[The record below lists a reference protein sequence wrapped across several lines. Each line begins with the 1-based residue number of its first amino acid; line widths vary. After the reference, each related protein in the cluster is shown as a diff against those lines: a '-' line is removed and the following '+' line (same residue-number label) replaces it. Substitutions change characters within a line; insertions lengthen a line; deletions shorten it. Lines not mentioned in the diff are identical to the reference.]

1 MTKLLPGISAFFLT
15 TLAHAE
21 APPEPP
27 VQENDLG
34 MAIFALLLVG
44 SCLVVAWMVW
54 RNHKKEQQQKQEGK
68 QA

>member
-1 MTKLLPGISAFFLT
+1 MTKLLSGVFTFFLSA
-15 TLAHAE
+15 LALAE

-44 SCLVVAWMVW
+44 SCVVVGWMVW
-54 RNHKKEQQQKQEGK
+54 RNHKKEQQKQEGK

>member
-1 MTKLLPGISAFFLT
+1 MTKLLPGVFAFLLSA
-15 TLAHAE
+15 LAFAD

>member
-1 MTKLLPGISAFFLT
+1 MAKLLPGVSAFFLSA
-15 TLAHAE
+15 LAYAE

-27 VQENDLG
+27 VEENDLG
-34 MAIFALLLVG
+34 MAIFAILLLG

-68 QA
+68 QS